1 MRRRMSAS
9 GGKTDVDQ
17 PLLTS
22 LDLCVH
28 ALACLLIY
36 DTNGYQ
42 QRRSSDRL
50 AVIATKLRHDL
61 AGVFLR
67 VVSRMKSARLAV
79 FGNRETEKEKSPVAH
94 RAFPVLSPVKAS
106 CAKKSV
112 TTPNGQRGKTE
123 APHISRG
130 GLPSRCGKK
139 GTSKGLERD
148 WPGSPCNR
156 CDDFPRHRLVP
167 PKMEPKSPGVP
178 RARGFFLLSTE
189 QSDADPS
196 KWRRMC

>member
-1 MRRRMSAS
+1 MRTRPSLSPDLRQERLSTKEIERQA
-9 GGKTDVDQ
+9 GGRSNKT
-17 PLLTS
+17 P
-22 LDLCVH
+22 
-28 ALACLLIY
+28 A
-36 DTNGYQ
+36 
-42 QRRSSDRL
+42 RSCRC
-50 AVIATKLRHDL
+50 
-61 AGVFLR
+61 FPQR

-79 FGNRETEKEKSPVAH
+79 FGNRHTEKEKSPVAH

-130 GLPSRCGKK
+130 GLPSTCGKK
-139 GTSKGLERD
+139 VTSKGLERD
-148 WPGSPCNR
+148 GLGHHVSGAMTS
-156 CDDFPRHRLVP
+156 LVIAWFP
-167 PKMEPKSPGVP
+167 PKWNPKAPAFP

-189 QSDADPS
+189 QRDADPS